1 MSNPK
6 IQEIEKYFFP
16 NRPTFWRW
24 SGNGCAEIEFSTI
37 GSILIFRDELKL
49 ILEGL
54 SEDGWPPLSTILLV
68 CAASLDTW
76 PDNRKWLAHE
86 FKSDA
91 RNATEYTEQLL
102 DGLDRIHK
110 LPLEDRRTPAA
121 KTRLLRM
128 ILEGKQPWISP
139 AGTLVGLHF
148 LESVIPHRD
157 PRSFES
163 LNQSSADR
171 VRLIE
176 ETYALRH
183 GLQRISPAAIISRVL
198 TGLEQSVVAAPIE
211 PPKDA
216 ETHAGRLADWL
227 TDPELFAVARI
238 ARRLLSVLTW
248 PRALSDPD
256 DIPQGGVSDL
266 TNRGPLDR
274 LLLSELAHD
283 DDTLAVRVAL
293 NEALY
298 LRRESPAQRPPRHRA
313 IFVDTGVRLWG
324 RPRVY
329 GAAVALALAAAEDH
343 EPELTVTVDAADEAR
358 YASADITTRAGVQS
372 LLTYLAPTFYPGDA
386 LSKWSADQIDDHC
399 DPVLITNSAT
409 LAQPEFQAKLDQ
421 LGDEFYVALVESGG
435 QFELRHRTVHGWRS
449 LSKAQLDLDELL
461 QPPEQ
466 SQPISINAP
475 GADRIPAIFRVDRF
489 PLRLTHLVENEKC
502 WPVSRN
508 RALSFA
514 SSGRIMLWEPG
525 CGALQLAIGQ
535 PSGRVV
541 TWRNDPEFDTLKNPG
556 IPTLSQSRVLIFNNG
571 WHLLTISL
579 QSGVTRRCELRTDL
593 PGNIT
598 RGLITEDCLYLIGRR
613 TIQAFSMES
622 GEKLAETS
630 SAIVPSLTFLGN
642 RFLRG
647 REGLWMRLSFEG
659 RIHLRKVDAPTNAN
673 LLVDAS
679 DVQVKFTPIVL
690 PQMCGQT
697 FGKRAVPKYDET
709 TVSAMQLG
717 SLVILNGSIRSLNG
731 AAARYMQSSAV
742 WDLEAVNW
750 QWHSYTPPVEAAVS
764 KYAQSHLQIRQT
776 LRHKFVAISCGPQG
790 VFLQSGSRNWWRV
803 SCDQQRLRM
812 TLDQKYAGSS
822 WIIRFERLREPRVHV
837 PIHQATL
844 PNGTVVWLDER
855 GLLHLMPADTKKPD
869 VTLALDENNL
879 SGWTSEGFVFGDD
892 YFIHTAPFASV
903 NKVHVSTAWENWVL
917 MALGAHQ

>member
-6 IQEIEKYFFP
+6 LQEIENYFFP

-24 SGNGCAEIEFSTI
+24 SGNCCAEIEFSSI
-37 GSILIFRDELKL
+37 GSILIFRSELKL

-54 SEDGWPPLSTILLV
+54 AEDGWPPLSTILLV

-91 RNATEYTEQLL
+91 RNAAQYTEQLL
-102 DGLDRIHK
+102 EGLDRIHK

-139 AGTLVGLHF
+139 AHTLVGLHF

-216 ETHAGRLADWL
+216 ETHAGRLTDWL
-227 TDPELFAVARI
+227 ADPELFAVARI

-329 GAAVALALAAAEDH
+329 AAAVALALAASEDH
-343 EPELTVTVDAADEAR
+343 EPELSVTVDVADDLK
-358 YASADITTRAGVQS
+358 YATAEITTRAGVQS
-372 LLTYLAPTFYPGDA
+372 LLTRLAPTLHPGDV
-386 LSKWSADQIDDHC
+386 LTKWSADQIDDHC

-409 LAQPEFQAKLDQ
+409 IAQPEFQAKLDQ
-421 LGDEFYVALVESGG
+421 LGDEFYIALVETNG

-449 LSKAQLDLDELL
+449 ISKAQLDLDELL
-461 QPPEQ
+461 TPPEQ
-466 SQPISINAP
+466 SQPISITAP

-489 PLRLTHLVENEKC
+489 PLRLTHSVENERC
-502 WPVSRN
+502 WPVSRY

-514 SSGRIMLWEPG
+514 SSGRIMLWSPG

-535 PSGRVV
+535 PIGRVV

-556 IPTLSQSRVLIFNNG
+556 IPTLSQSHVLIYNNG
-571 WHLLTISL
+571 WHVLTICL
-579 QSGVTRRCELRTDL
+579 QSGMTNHCELKTEL

-598 RGLITEDCLYLIGRR
+598 RGLITSDCVYLIGRR
-613 TIQAFSMES
+613 TIQAFSPS
-622 GEKLAETS
+622 TGVKLAETS
-630 SAIVPSLTFLGN
+630 SSIVSSLTFLGN
-642 RFLRG
+642 RFLRS
-647 REGLWMRLSFEG
+647 REGWVRLSFDG
-659 RIHLRKVDAPTNAN
+659 QIHLKEIDAPRNAN
-673 LLVDAS
+673 LLVDAW
-679 DVQVKFTPIVL
+679 DVLGKPEPIAL

-697 FGKRAVPKYDET
+697 FGKEVPKYDET
-709 TVSAMQLG
+709 TVSGTQLG

-731 AAARYMQSSAV
+731 ENTRYVQSSAV
-742 WDLEAVNW
+742 WDLEAPH
-750 QWHSYTPPVEAAVS
+750 WHWNSHSPPVEAAVGS
-764 KYAQSHLQIRQT
+764 YVRNHLQIRQT

-812 TLDQKYAGSS
+812 TLDQKYTGSS
-822 WIIRFERLREPRVHV
+822 WIIRFERLRESRTHV
-837 PIHQATL
+837 PILQAML

-903 NKVHVSTAWENWVL
+903 NKVHISTAWQNWVL
-917 MALGAHQ
+917 TALGAHQ